1 LYQNNELE
9 DLMSQVLN
17 EVEDPLAVGYFESMI
32 DYLETTID
40 DEVFVDFRLNGDE
53 LLLEAQSQGRKVNL
67 VEPLKQLIIDYDE
80 SFERVAQEILENF
93 A

>member
-1 LYQNNELE
+1 
-9 DLMSQVLN
+9 MSHVLN
-17 EVEDPLAVGYFESMI
+17 EVADPLAEGYFESMI